1 MKKNVREINKS
12 KKYIKKEL
20 KKLNIDVFGKY
31 SNAILIKLPNDR
43 LAKSISKELYDK
55 KIIVRQMSIGKNSSF
70 IRCTLGSLK
79 LTKAFLKQFNIAY
92 KKYV

>member
-1 MKKNVREINKS
+1 MT
-12 KKYIKKEL
+12 KKEL
-20 KKLNIDVFGKY
+20 KKINIEVFGKY
-31 SNAILIKLPNDR
+31 SNTILIKLPNDR

-79 LTKAFLKQFNIAY
+79 LTKIFFKQFSIAY